1 MCFDILNKTFT
12 CDLIDDILAVVV
24 VIMVTV
30 LGCERACVSV
40 CTPVKL
46 CECDFFPAVLGYIVT
61 TYAYVFIWD
70 LPEEFLWVVLRL
82 TGR

>member
-1 MCFDILNKTFT
+1 MTYGGSCGDNGDSVGVRANMC
-12 CDLIDDILAVVV
+12 V
-24 VIMVTV
+24 
-30 LGCERACVSV
+30 CVYSCKIV
-40 CTPVKL
+40 WML
-46 CECDFFPAVLGYIVT
+46 FFPAVLGYMVT